1 MRFRSAFW
9 SAMATTALSAALS
22 APASAAGAKLPK
34 LDVAQSCREAQ
45 SIAGE
50 DKNLTYKGCMHDE
63 KNAEAQLQQKWTKFK
78 AVDRQNCLAQGMAP
92 LPSYV
97 EILTCLEMY
106 DDASALYRAG
116 NEPAIPPVEATT
128 PYAPPTGGMP
138 NPTSGIDSTR

>member
-1 MRFRSAFW
+1 
-9 SAMATTALSAALS
+9 MATTALSAVFS
-22 APASAAGAKLPK
+22 ASASAAGEKLPK

-45 SIAGE
+45 AIAGE
-50 DKNLTYKGCMHDE
+50 DANLTYKGCMHDE
-63 KNAEAQLQQKWTKFK
+63 KNAEARLQQRWMKFK

-116 NEPAIPPVEATT
+116 SGPSVPAVEATT
-128 PYAPPTGGMP
+128 PSAPSTDGTPSPTR
-138 NPTSGIDSTR
+138 GIDTTR